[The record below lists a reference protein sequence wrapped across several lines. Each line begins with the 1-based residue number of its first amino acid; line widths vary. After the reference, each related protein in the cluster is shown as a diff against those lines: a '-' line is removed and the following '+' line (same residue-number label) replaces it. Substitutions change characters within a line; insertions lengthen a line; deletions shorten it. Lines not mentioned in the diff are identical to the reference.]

1 MTCDN
6 FKELISARLDGE
18 LTPDE
23 SRALKQHLLECAE
36 CAQFAS
42 GLEELSGQIARQ
54 SLSDMPGNLA
64 EKILSATVGNG
75 GKQNVARK
83 MLAYFGA
90 SYRIPRVAVWGVAA
104 VLLLLL
110 GKIAFMP
117 AISND
122 VKPPSPGKTAPP
134 AASQKIVLTEKD
146 VVAIDGLRVQRVELS
161 DADVATTVELSTTS
175 QTKQ

>member
-1 MTCDN
+1 MTCDD

-23 SRALKQHLLECAE
+23 SRALEQHFLECAE

-42 GLEELSGQIARQ
+42 GLDELSAQIARQ

-64 EKILSATVGNG
+64 DKILSATVGNDRPQSVG
-75 GKQNVARK
+75 QRI
-83 MLAYFGA
+83 LSYFGA
-90 SYRIPRVAVWGVAA
+90 SYRIPRVAVWGGGVA
-104 VLLLLL
+104 LLLLL

-122 VKPPSPGKTAPP
+122 VKSPSSGKTAPP

-146 VVAIDGLRVQRVELS
+146 VVSIDGLRVQRVELS
-161 DADVATTVELSTTS
+161 DADVATTVELSTTG